1 MAKKM
6 DVSHIAGYLFIIGLI
21 VAIIAGLYAGF
32 EGLGA
37 GSNTQAWISI
47 VLIIIGV
54 VIGALMITSKKIE
67 EEIYGILLVSLVLL
81 VLSQF
86 TPGIFSS
93 LNTAVSNLGNALD
106 CVVTNIAVFAGAAII
121 VLAVRTITHFHIS
134 KIR

>member
-32 EGLGA
+32 ERIVA
-37 GSNTQAWISI
+37 DTQAWISI
-47 VLIIIGV
+47 VLIIMGV
-54 VIGALMITSKKIE
+54 VIGALMITSKKNE

-93 LNTAVSNLGNALD
+93 LNTAVNNLGNALN

>member
-1 MAKKM
+1 MAKKT

-21 VAIIAGLYAGF
+21 VAIIAGLYVGF
-32 EGLGA
+32 EALQ

-47 VLIIIGV
+47 VLIIMGV

-86 TPGIFSS
+86 AGGLFTS
-93 LNTAVSNLGNALD
+93 LNTAVNNLGAALN
-106 CVVTNIAVFAGAAII
+106 CMVTNIAVFAGAAII